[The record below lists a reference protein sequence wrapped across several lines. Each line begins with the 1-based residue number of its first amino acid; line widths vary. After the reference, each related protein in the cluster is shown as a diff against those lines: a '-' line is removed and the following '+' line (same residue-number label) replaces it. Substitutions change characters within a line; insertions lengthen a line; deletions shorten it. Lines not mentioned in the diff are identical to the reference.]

1 MLIRYVLAG
10 LFNTFVA
17 FVVYYASVRW
27 LLAPAWLGNL
37 AGIVAS
43 ILSGFL
49 LSKHFVFNHAA
60 RTSYQIVLKYVVTY
74 GAQYVVGTSVIYVF
88 MQFGLSAI
96 EAYIVAVPCMVAV
109 SFLLQ
114 RYWVFTSRPDAS

>member
-27 LLAPAWLGNL
+27 LLTPAWLGNL
-37 AGIVAS
+37 TGIVAS

-49 LSKHFVFNHAA
+49 LSKYFVFNHAA

-74 GAQYVVGTSVIYVF
+74 GVQYVVGTSVIYVF

>member
-10 LFNTFVA
+10 LFNTCVA

-27 LLAPAWLGNL
+27 LMAPAWLGNL
-37 AGIVAS
+37 AGMVMS

-49 LSKHFVFNHAA
+49 LSKYFVFNHGA
-60 RTSYQIVLKYVVTY
+60 RTSYQIVLKYLLTY

-88 MQFGLSAI
+88 MRLGLSAI

-109 SFLLQ
+109 SFFLQ
-114 RYWVFTSRPDAS
+114 RYWVFSSRQDAS